1 MPRWVIGVLINCLGS
16 IAINLG
22 TNLMKLSHKKRGA
35 DKRPTVDLDALE
47 YQQHERA
54 KLLQHDGGNDDDA
67 LVVDTSQLDTTDGL
81 EMPRVHDTGIALRS
95 TTLPRVHASDIGD
108 LRSNSSGHAATCIK
122 TTTSASSSDLLA
134 PDLIHQSGNSY
145 NANGLMPASNSNK
158 LQHMGGDSNF
168 ANTSANMQSS
178 MQQLKSYG
186 VARKGSSSG
195 NTLKTVNSQPS
206 WTNRT
211 ASSSIHSAS
220 STTDSLTKKSSKDI
234 RALWYTGASSLGAGS
249 ILNFISMGFAPQSLL
264 ASLGSVQFISNVVF
278 GKVILKETV
287 TIRIV
292 LGTATIISG
301 NIITVLF
308 SPRQE
313 ANYNKADL
321 VSFYDSDYQLLL
333 LVELIAAISMHMVHA
348 HYGRRREKGSV
359 LPATDI
365 IMPLAYATC
374 SAIIGTQ
381 SVIQAKCLSELLNM
395 TFRGDNQ
402 LVYPFTYAVTVLWL
416 GTTVFWLVRMNKA
429 LQQFHGLFI
438 IPALQVFWSFF
449 SIVGGG
455 VYFEEFQELSDADLG
470 VFTVGVFIVFTG
482 VYIMAPKS
490 TTSTSSLQQ
499 PSEASYSMMHRHDT
513 ISSSHST
520 DIGDVIAYGG
530 SRTHTISNE
539 YNNSD
544 HNNNV
549 TNRRHYDVLQD
560 FSNPLKRH
568 SNVKVSSRPAMQ

>member
-47 YQQHERA
+47 YQQHEQA
-54 KLLQHDGGNDDDA
+54 KLMQQDCASDDDG
-67 LVVDTSQLDTTDGL
+67 LVVDPSQLDTTDGL
-81 EMPRVHDTGIALRS
+81 EMPRMHATGIALRS
-95 TTLPRVHASDIGD
+95 KTLPRVHASGVGV
-108 LRSNSSGHAATCIK
+108 LHSNSSAHTANCMK
-122 TTTSASSSDLLA
+122 TTTSESSSDLVA
-134 PDLIHQSGNSY
+134 PDLVHQSGNSY
-145 NANGLMPASNSNK
+145 SANGPMPASNGNK
-158 LQHMGGDSNF
+158 LQHMGGDSSI
-168 ANTSANMQSS
+168 ANTSVTMQLSV
-178 MQQLKSYG
+178 QQLKSCDI
-186 VARKGSSSG
+186 ARKDISSG
-195 NTLKTVNSQPS
+195 NTLMTVNSQS
-206 WTNRT
+206 LWTKRT
-211 ASSSIHSAS
+211 ASSSVHSAS
-220 STTDSLTKKSSKDI
+220 STTDSLAKKSSKDI

-321 VSFYDSDYQLLL
+321 VSFYDTDYQLLL
-333 LVELIAAISMHMVHA
+333 LVELIVAISMHMVHA

-455 VYFEEFQELSDADLG
+455 VFFEEFQELSDADLG

-490 TTSTSSLQQ
+490 TTTSSLQQ
-499 PSEASYSMMHRHDT
+499 QSAASFSMYRHDNIT
-513 ISSSHST
+513 SSRSS
-520 DIGDVIAYGG
+520 DIGDATTYGG
-530 SRTHTISNE
+530 SRTHIISNE

-568 SNVKVSSRPAMQ
+568 SNGKVSCRPAMQ

>member
-1 MPRWVIGVLINCLGS
+1 MMTMPRWIIGVLINCLGS

-47 YQQHERA
+47 YQHHEHAR
-54 KLLQHDGGNDDDA
+54 LLQQDGSTNDN
-67 LVVDTSQLDTTDGL
+67 DTFTVAASTGDFTDGVEL
-81 EMPRVHDTGIALRS
+81 PRMHATGVAMRSKSLKVMQVNDVGIAHS
-95 TTLPRVHASDIGD
+95 
-108 LRSNSSGHAATCIK
+108 SNSTHTVKSLNTAP
-122 TTTSASSSDLLA
+122 SDLSSSILA
-134 PDLIHQSGNSY
+134 PDLFHQN
-145 NANGLMPASNSNK
+145 SNSC
-158 LQHMGGDSNF
+158 
-168 ANTSANMQSS
+168 SATVPMPT
-178 MQQLKSYG
+178 G
-186 VARKGSSSG
+186 KGSESQFVGGNGTTVADVLAKKGSFDG
-195 NTLKTVNSQPS
+195 NTLTSVNHSSVGAQP
-206 WTNRT
+206 TLNART
-211 ASSSIHSAS
+211 ASSSVNSAAGF
-220 STTDSLTKKSSKDI
+220 LAKKSSKDI
-234 RALWYTGASSLGAGS
+234 HSLWYTGASSLGAGS

-301 NIITVLF
+301 NVITVLY

-321 VSFYDSDYQLLL
+321 VSFYDTDYQLLL
-333 LVELIAAISMHMVHA
+333 LVELFAAVSMHMVHA
-348 HYGRRREKGSV
+348 HYGKRRDTGNV

-365 IMPLAYATC
+365 IMPLAYAIC

-402 LVYPFTYAVTVLWL
+402 LVHPFTYAVTVLWL

-449 SIVGGG
+449 SILGGG
-455 VYFEEFQELSDADLG
+455 IYFEEFQELSDADLG
-470 VFTVGVFIVFTG
+470 VFTVGVLIVFTG

-490 TTSTSSLQQ
+490 TTMSTSLQQ
-499 PSEASYSMMHRHDT
+499 HSAASASIHRHDN
-513 ISSSHST
+513 IALGSSGSVIDNDD
-520 DIGDVIAYGG
+520 DITYGG
-530 SRTHTISNE
+530 SRTHFTSNE
-539 YNNSD
+539 YKNSN
-544 HNNNV
+544 HNSNKL
-549 TNRRHYDVLQD
+549 NRRHYDILQNY
-560 FSNPLKRH
+560 SNTSKRP
-568 SNVKVSSRPAMQ
+568 SIQKVS